1 MLQEDVV
8 LSTDCPTDTEGNI
21 RVYIHRLSTTLSI
34 LLISVCGPIHNL
46 RRTLTDRSMSFSWQK
61 PLAPKCDVEN
71 YIVQYKVINNI
82 A

>member
-1 MLQEDVV
+1 MLCSAQIV
-8 LSTDCPTDTEGNI
+8 LQIRKVISEYTYIDCPQH
-21 RVYIHRLSTTLSI
+21 YLSI